1 MNPNNV
7 ARGVWLAIAALAI
20 ALTVEWTSSAQQ
32 QKPVVSVFK
41 SPTCGCCSLW
51 VEHMKANGFEL
62 KVQDVED
69 INAVKEKFG
78 IAPEFSSCHTSQVNG
93 YIIEGHVP
101 AAAVQRLLKER
112 PKVAGLAVPGM
123 PAGSPGMEVPSG
135 LKQPYSILTFDKS
148 GKTAVYER
156 RP

>member
-1 MNPNNV
+1 MNTKHL
-7 ARGVWLAIAALAI
+7 ARGVWVAIAGLAV
-20 ALTVEWTSSAQQ
+20 ALTVQLTTSAQQ

-51 VEHMKANGFEL
+51 VEHMKANGFDL

-69 INAVKEKFG
+69 INALKTKFG
-78 IAPEFSSCHTSQVNG
+78 VAPEFSSCHTSQVNG

-135 LKQPYSILTFDKS
+135 LKQPYAILTFDKS

>member
-1 MNPNNV
+1 MNRKHF
-7 ARGVWLAIAALAI
+7 ARGVWVAIAALAVV
-20 ALTVEWTSSAQQ
+20 LTVQLNSSAQQ

-51 VEHMKANGFEL
+51 VEHMKANGFDL

-78 IAPEFSSCHTSQVNG
+78 VAPEFSSCHTSQVNG

-135 LKQPYSILTFDKS
+135 LKQPYAILTFDKS
-148 GKTAVYER
+148 GKTAVYEK